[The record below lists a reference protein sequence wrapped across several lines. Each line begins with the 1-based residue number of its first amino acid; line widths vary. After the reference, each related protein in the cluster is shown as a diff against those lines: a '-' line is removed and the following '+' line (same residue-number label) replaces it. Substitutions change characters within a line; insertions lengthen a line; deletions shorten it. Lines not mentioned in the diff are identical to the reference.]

1 MDPWIRRTSC
11 AKEEIQLTFREE
23 STCMWKLSKPKE
35 SIDGGNLIG
44 GKLYTMRFARW
55 ISDGI
60 CMAENKTQ
68 ILFCQDA
75 YREISTKRE
84 TEGERGNKQAWYH
97 VQLAAWWWIENMGA
111 SEAGVQFCWL
121 LISYAFS
128 PIYFFPSSEGNFSFA
143 SVFHLHGMESTSP
156 CRLGGHGTD
165 LSWLFF
171 FPSVVW
177 LLLFCFSSGQ
187 QKMFEFQSF
196 SQGGASHL
204 SSIVVW
210 PELWLR
216 GHLWLVCV
224 SCKFGIVILICF
236 QIARRCSWRIWRV
249 MTYRRWNE
257 VARLCLSI
265 CLLVGGPAWG

>member
-44 GKLYTMRFARW
+44 GKLYTMRFAGW

-68 ILFCQDA
+68 ILICQDA

-84 TEGERGNKQAWYH
+84 TDGEKGNKQAWYH

-111 SEAGVQFCWL
+111 SEAGVQFCCL

-128 PIYFFPSSEGNFSFA
+128 PIYVFPSSEGNFSFA
-143 SVFHLHGMESTSP
+143 SVFHLVVLVGMELIYRDFFFQVLFDSCFSAFP
-156 CRLGGHGTD
+156 LGGKKC
-165 LSWLFF
+165 L
-171 FPSVVW
+171 
-177 LLLFCFSSGQ
+177 
-187 QKMFEFQSF
+187 SF
-196 SQGGASHL
+196 SRFL
-204 SSIVVW
+204 KEV
-210 PELWLR
+210 
-216 GHLWLVCV
+216 
-224 SCKFGIVILICF
+224 
-236 QIARRCSWRIWRV
+236 RV
-249 MTYRRWNE
+249 
-257 VARLCLSI
+257 I
-265 CLLVGGPAWG
+265 CLALLSDLGYDCVAICGWFVFRASLGSSY